1 MRFIYCVIAF
11 LKGALNFKAAFRAPL
26 TVIMGMGDVP
36 SNTLTTFAL
45 TGNRED
51 IADEISI
58 ITPIDSP
65 FYHGIGATTVTA
77 MKHEFMTDAIETP
90 GQNKAKIGSD
100 PTIEASEQPTKLF
113 NYVQLQEK
121 SFSIA
126 DSSAAVNTV
135 GNSGGYDY
143 QKALKMKAL
152 VGDIEW
158 AFLREVA
165 VAGDASTEPSMKG
178 MLNWTTTNLDK
189 ASDATLEA
197 DGTVTGGTARELTKD
212 LIRSVLQNMYSAG
225 GGGQGKMLTAYC
237 GSVQKD
243 KFDAFAA
250 TGNNRRAIQSD
261 TVDDKVDL
269 YITSWGTVKASI
281 HRTMPTD
288 VFWIGDLAFWKK
300 ATLIPVGVQE
310 LAKTSR
316 SNTKF
321 HMTVQHTLEA
331 KNELSAGRI
340 TNLSTL

>member
-1 MRFIYCVIAF
+1 M
-11 LKGALNFKAAFRAPL
+11 GA
-26 TVIMGMGDVP
+26 VP
-36 SNTLTTFAL
+36 TNTMTTFDL

-51 IADEISI
+51 IQDEISI

-65 FYHGIGATTVTA
+65 FYHSIGTTNVTA
-77 MKHEFMTDAIETP
+77 MKHDFMTDAIETP
-90 GQNKAKIGSD
+90 GQNKALIGSD

-113 NYVQLQEK
+113 NHVQLQEK

-126 DSSAAVNTV
+126 DSAAAVNTV

-165 VAGDASTEPSMKG
+165 AAGAAGTEPSMKG
-178 MLNWTTTNLDK
+178 MLNWITTNLDK
-189 ASDATLEA
+189 AADGTLEA
-197 DGTVTGGTARELTKD
+197 DGTVTGGTARELTRELLKG
-212 LIRSVLQNMYSAG
+212 VMQNIYAAG
-225 GGGQGKMLTAYC
+225 GGGMNKTMTAYC

-243 KFDAFAA
+243 KFDGFAS
-250 TGNNRRAIQSD
+250 TGNNRRAIEKD
-261 TVDDKVDL
+261 KVDDKVDL
-269 YITSWGTVKASI
+269 YVTSWGTIKAEI

-288 VFWIGDLAFWKK
+288 VFVIFDPSFWKK

-310 LAKTSR
+310 LARSSR
-316 SNTKF
+316 SNRKF

-331 KNELSAGRI
+331 KNELSAGRL

>member
-1 MRFIYCVIAF
+1 M
-11 LKGALNFKAAFRAPL
+11 GA
-26 TVIMGMGDVP
+26 VP
-36 SNTLTTFAL
+36 TNTMTTFDL

-65 FYHGIGATTVTA
+65 FYHECGSTTVTA
-77 MKHEFMTDAIETP
+77 MKHDFMTDAIETP
-90 GQNKAKIGSD
+90 GQNKALIGSD
-100 PTIEASEQPTKLF
+100 PTIEASEQPTKLS

-126 DSSAAVNTV
+126 DSAAAVNTV

-165 VAGDASTEPSMKG
+165 AAGAAGTEPSMKG
-178 MLNWTTTNLDK
+178 LLNWLTTNLDK
-189 ASDATLEA
+189 AADATLEA
-197 DGTVTGGTARELTKD
+197 DGTVTGGTARELTRD
-212 LIRSVLQNMYSAG
+212 LLKAVMQNIYAAG
-225 GGGQGKMLTAYC
+225 GGGQGKTMTAYC

-243 KFDAFAA
+243 KFDGFAS
-250 TGNNRRAIQSD
+250 TGNNRRAIVKD
-261 TVDDKVDL
+261 VVDDKVDL
-269 YITSWGTVKASI
+269 YITSWGTIKAEI

-288 VFWIGDLAFWKK
+288 VFVIFDHSYFKK
-300 ATLIPVGVQE
+300 ATLIPVGVEE
-310 LAKTSR
+310 LARSSR
-316 SNTKF
+316 SNRKF
-321 HMTVQHTLEA
+321 HMTVQHTLES
-331 KNELSAGRI
+331 KNELSGGRI

>member
-1 MRFIYCVIAF
+1 
-11 LKGALNFKAAFRAPL
+11 
-26 TVIMGMGDVP
+26 MGDVP
-36 SNTLTTFAL
+36 SNTLTTYGL

-51 IADEISI
+51 IVDEVSI
-58 ITPIDSP
+58 ITRIDSP
-65 FYHGIGATTVTA
+65 FYHAIGTSTVTA

-100 PTIEASEQPTKLF
+100 PTIEASEQPVKLF

-126 DSSAAVNTV
+126 DSSEAVNTV

-143 QKALKMKAL
+143 QKALKMKAI
-152 VGDIEW
+152 VGDAEW

-165 VAGDASTEPSMKG
+165 VEGNAATEPSMKG
-178 MLNWTTTNLDK
+178 MLNWVTTNLNK
-189 ASDATLEA
+189 ADDATLNA
-197 DGTVTGGTARELTKD
+197 DGTVTGGTAREFTRELVKD
-212 LIRSVLQNMYSAG
+212 VLQDVYSAG
-225 GGGQGKMLTAYC
+225 GGGQGKMMTSYC

-250 TGNNRRAIQSD
+250 TGNNRRAIQKD

-269 YITSWGTVKASI
+269 YITSWGTVKAEI

-288 VFWIGDLAFWKK
+288 VFVILDLSYWKK
-300 ATLIPVGVQE
+300 ATLIPMGIQE
-310 LAKTSR
+310 LARSSR
-316 SNTKF
+316 SNRKF

-340 TNLSTL
+340 TNLTTL

>member
-1 MRFIYCVIAF
+1 
-11 LKGALNFKAAFRAPL
+11 
-26 TVIMGMGDVP
+26 MGDVP
-36 SNTLTTFAL
+36 SNTLTTFEL
-45 TGNRED
+45 TGGRED
-51 IADEISI
+51 ISDEISI

-65 FYHGIGATTVTA
+65 FYHAIGTATVTA
-77 MKHEFMTDAIETP
+77 MKHDFMTDAIETP

-121 SFSIA
+121 SFSIS
-126 DSSAAVNTV
+126 DSSAAVTTV

-158 AFLREVA
+158 AFMREVA
-165 VAGDASTEPSMKG
+165 AAGSASVEPSMKG
-178 MLNWTTTNLDK
+178 FLNWTTTNLDK
-189 ASDATLEA
+189 ADDATLEA
-197 DGTVTGGTARELTKD
+197 DGTVTGGSERELTKELVKGVMQD
-212 LIRSVLQNMYSAG
+212 IYSAG
-225 GGGQGKMLTAYC
+225 GGGQGKMMTAYC

-243 KFDAFAA
+243 KFDGFAA
-250 TGNNRRAIQSD
+250 TGNNRRAINRDQ
-261 TVDDKVDL
+261 VDDKVDL
-269 YITSWGTVKASI
+269 YVTSWGTVKAEI

-300 ATLIPVGVQE
+300 ATLVPVGVQE
-310 LAKTSR
+310 LARTSR
-316 SNTKF
+316 SNRKF

-340 TNLSTL
+340 TNLTTL

>member
-1 MRFIYCVIAF
+1 
-11 LKGALNFKAAFRAPL
+11 
-26 TVIMGMGDVP
+26 MGDVP
-36 SNTLTTFAL
+36 NNTLTPFAL
-45 TGNRED
+45 TGKRED

-65 FYHGIGATTVTA
+65 FYHAIGSTTVTA

-100 PTIEASEQPTKLF
+100 PTIEASEQPVKLHNF
-113 NYVQLQEK
+113 VQLQEK
-121 SFSIA
+121 SFSLS
-126 DSSAAVNTV
+126 DSSTAVTTV

-165 VAGDASTEPSMKG
+165 VEGDAATEPSMKG
-178 MLNWTTTNLDK
+178 MLNWITTNLDK
-189 ASDATLEA
+189 AADGTLEA
-197 DGTVTGGTARELTKD
+197 DGTVTGGSAREFTKE
-212 LIRSVLQNMYSAG
+212 LVKSVLQNMYSAG
-225 GGGQGKMLTAYC
+225 GGGSGKMLTAYC

-243 KFDAFAA
+243 KFDGFAA
-250 TGNNRRAIQSD
+250 TGNNRRAISKDQ
-261 TVDDKVDL
+261 VDDKVDL
-269 YITSWGTVKASI
+269 YITSWGSVKAEI

-288 VFWIGDLAFWKK
+288 VFVILDLAYWKK
-300 ATLIPVGVQE
+300 ATLVPVGVDE

-316 SNTKF
+316 SNSKY

-340 TNLSTL
+340 TNLSTT